1 MELNERKK
9 YISIYDDVNKRLQSI
24 NAYLIKVR
32 QVNKYCQT
40 TSKLPSM
47 NNKFNNIDELF
58 KKSNQPWTNH
68 DWSEILDE
76 IIQFFGIT
84 INEPNPQN
92 RKIEPAIQ
100 NKRETVSTI
109 ISENPEKE
117 EPHHQLNES
126 A

>member
-58 KKSNQPWTNH
+58 KSNQPWTNH

-109 ISENPEKE
+109 ISETPKKKNPII
-117 EPHHQLNES
+117 N
-126 A
+126 